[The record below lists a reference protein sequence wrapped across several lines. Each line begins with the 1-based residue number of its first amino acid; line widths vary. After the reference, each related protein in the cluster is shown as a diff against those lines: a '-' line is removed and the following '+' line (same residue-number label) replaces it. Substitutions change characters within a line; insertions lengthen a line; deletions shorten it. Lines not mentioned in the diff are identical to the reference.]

1 MVEILDLRYP
11 QYCFRSELQIILDNV
26 TILRCCFCCLNHH
39 NYLEITGHG
48 SSSSKLLLQQAWV
61 RLGKLINLD
70 GLGNYTLIA
79 LSLQ

>member
-1 MVEILDLRYP
+1 MAEILHIRYP

-26 TILRCCFCCLNHH
+26 TILRCYFCCLNHH
-39 NYLEITGHG
+39 NYLKIMGHG
-48 SSSSKLLLQQAWV
+48 SSSPKFLLQQAWV

-70 GLGNYTLIA
+70 GLGNYTLMA